1 MLEQP
6 LRDEQIHRSSR
17 ISFLWK
23 TTRDLSL
30 PVPLETARAR
40 LESAFASSGE
50 GRLDGD
56 NLEYQYAELYSR
68 SNLYF
73 RINGHLSAAPGGS
86 RLRLTLRSKR
96 LLKSF
101 YPILIGVLGFPIFFA
116 LIDKL
121 HGRNLLILAISSGV
135 ITSLI
140 FGSLFF
146 VLILRRWMAANR
158 VAERLLNIVSD
169 PPPN

>member
-6 LRDEQIHRSSR
+6 LPDEQIDSSSR

-23 TTRDLSL
+23 TTRDLPL

-68 SNLYF
+68 SSLYF

-86 RLRLTLRSKR
+86 RLRLTVRSKR
-96 LLKSF
+96 LLNSF
-101 YPILIGVLGFPIFFA
+101 FAVLIGFLLFPIFFV
-116 LIDKL
+116 LTEGVHSSKL
-121 HGRNLLILAISSGV
+121 SVMAISSGV
-135 ITSLI
+135 IISLI
-140 FGSLFF
+140 LGSLFV
-146 VLILRRWMAANR
+146 VLILRRWMAANK
-158 VAERLLNIVSD
+158 VAEQLLNIVSE